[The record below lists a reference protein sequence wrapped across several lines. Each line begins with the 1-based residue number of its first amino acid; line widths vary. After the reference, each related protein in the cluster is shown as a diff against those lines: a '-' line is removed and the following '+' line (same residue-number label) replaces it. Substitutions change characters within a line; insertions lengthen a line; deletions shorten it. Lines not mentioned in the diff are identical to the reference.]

1 MQRAMNP
8 GSLVAFVTVCAA
20 GLLSLA
26 IGARARRS
34 DLDALLLALLAAI
47 GVWGAGVGAWSA
59 ADFDASWQTLALM
72 TSFVGVFA
80 AMPLWLLFVVRAA
93 RPRWLERVR
102 ALPLWLAA
110 PYALAYLALLTD
122 SRHHWVLREGVPTT
136 APIRDFAG
144 PVLIALAV
152 LSVTWLLTASGL
164 LLAWAWRLRHRLDVH
179 RASLVALA
187 LAAVVPLAGLGAR
200 FFVGATSAHSVFPA
214 SFVVAALL
222 LAAGPLRDRLLRGV
236 PLAHRDVFESL
247 RDGVLV
253 ANARGEI
260 VDANPAAERLLGS
273 ELARLRARDLA
284 DVIAE
289 LAAPERSSSL
299 RRELDDLASSEAPLR
314 LDVALR
320 DGRRLEVRAACVGE
334 VATDSLGRYA
344 LLRDRTAERR
354 FAEAARRAQKL
365 ETVAT
370 LAGGVAH
377 EVSNPLAFVRAN
389 LAEIDRLGAAAEQHL
404 EGGASP
410 LARELVDLR
419 SLAQEAL
426 EGIARIER
434 IAAGMRR
441 LSTAGDGFGSVE
453 LGPVLDEAVQLAR
466 IRFARPLDVALRL
479 DPQLPSVRGA
489 PALLVQALLHLL
501 VAAQRGAS
509 ADGSAIEVRGERTG
523 DEVVVRI
530 AAAGRAGADARRE
543 LVDAER
549 EAGAAR
555 SDDPGLPIARD
566 IARDHGGALEVAG
579 PAAAPT
585 ELALR
590 LPLAEGV

>member
-1 MQRAMNP
+1 MDSGA
-8 GSLVAFVTVCAA
+8 LVALVTVCAA

-47 GVWGAGVGAWSA
+47 GVWGAGVGIFSA
-59 ADFDASWQTLALM
+59 LPDPSWQSVALM
-72 TSFVGVFA
+72 TSFVGVFT

-93 RPRWLERVR
+93 QPRWLERIR

-110 PYALAYLALLTD
+110 PYALAYLALLVD

-136 APIRDFAG
+136 AAVRDFAG
-144 PVLIALAV
+144 PLLIGLAL
-152 LSVTWLLTASGL
+152 LSIAWLLTASGL
-164 LLAWAWRLRHRLDVH
+164 LLGWAWRLRHRLDIH

-187 LAAVVPLAGLGAR
+187 LAAIVPIGGLVAR
-200 FFVGATSAHSVFPA
+200 FFVGSSSAHSVFPA

-253 ANARGEI
+253 ANARSEI

-273 ELARLRARDLA
+273 ELARLRGRDLA

-299 RRELDDLASSEAPLR
+299 RRELEDLAASEAPLR

-320 DGRRLEVRAACVGE
+320 DGRRLEVRAACVGDVE
-334 VATDSLGRYA
+334 TESLGRYA
-344 LLRDRTAERR
+344 LLRDRTAERL

-377 EVSNPLAFVRAN
+377 EVSNPLSFVRAN
-389 LAEIDRLGAAAEQHL
+389 LAEIDRLGAAAERHL
-404 EGGASP
+404 GSGPSP

-419 SLAQEAL
+419 GLAQEAL
-426 EGIARIER
+426 DGIGRIER

-441 LSTAGDGFGSVE
+441 LSTANDGFGSVE

-479 DPQLPSVRGA
+479 DPQLPNVRGA

-501 VAAQRGAS
+501 VAAQRGAGPS
-509 ADGSAIEVRGERTG
+509 GSAIEVRGERAG
-523 DEVVVRI
+523 GEVVVRI
-530 AAAGRAGADARRE
+530 AAAGSAGAHTRRE
-543 LVDAER
+543 LADAER
-549 EAGAAR
+549 DVDAAL

-579 PAAAPT
+579 PDAAPT

-590 LPLAEGV
+590 LPLAEGA